1 MQDFNSV
8 KLKPPWKDVKTLCEY
23 IWIDGDMILR
33 SKTKIYSKT
42 ITELSELEWWAFDGS
57 ACHQADDDN
66 DEITLKPIFMCQ
78 DPFR

>member
-33 SKTKIYSKT
+33 SKTKVFVFLKNFQID
-42 ITELSELEWWAFDGS
+42 LLEINNRTFIARVVGLRWQRMSSG
-57 ACHQADDDN
+57 
-66 DEITLKPIFMCQ
+66 
-78 DPFR
+78 R

>member
-33 SKTKIYSKT
+33 SKTKVFIFLKNFQ
-42 ITELSELEWWAFDGS
+42 IDLLEINNRTFIARVVGLRWQRMSSG
-57 ACHQADDDN
+57 
-66 DEITLKPIFMCQ
+66 
-78 DPFR
+78 R

>member
-33 SKTKIYSKT
+33 SKTKV
-42 ITELSELEWWAFDGS
+42 FF
-57 ACHQADDDN
+57 
-66 DEITLKPIFMCQ
+66 IFKKLYNRFTRNQ
-78 DPFR
+78 